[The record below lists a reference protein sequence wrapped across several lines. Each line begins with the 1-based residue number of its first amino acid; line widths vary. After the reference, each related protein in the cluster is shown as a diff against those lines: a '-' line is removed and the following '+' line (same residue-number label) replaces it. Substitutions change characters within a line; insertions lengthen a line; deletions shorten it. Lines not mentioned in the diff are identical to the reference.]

1 MKKTD
6 NNGILFLFRGC
17 TNGLKRY
24 FFLAALC
31 SFGSIL
37 FNFLSPQIIRI
48 TVDSVL
54 GDKEFAFRAAE
65 YAVNL
70 LGGRNALR
78 SNLYLC
84 AVAVFA
90 CALAEG
96 LFTLVSRLSLSHC
109 TESCLKRL
117 RDRIFGHIQRLPF
130 SWHTFNSTGDT
141 IQRCTADMDVIRNFI
156 ANQLLEVI
164 RITILIATALFL
176 MAGMNLPLTLC
187 AALFI
192 PIVAGYSGI
201 FFAQI
206 SKRFRIADESEGE
219 LMSFVQENLTGV
231 RVVRAFGRERFEL
244 DRFDE
249 KNNKLYHKWVDL
261 GYLLGAYW
269 GIGDMV
275 TGLQVLTII
284 CVGCYYA
291 CSGGITLG
299 EFLVFVSYNRTLA
312 YPLRRLGRILS
323 DMSKMKVSCSRLC
336 EILSAEEEGD
346 GENVLSADG
355 IKGDIEFKH
364 VTFSYR
370 SVPVLK
376 DVSFHVPRGTTLG
389 VLGAT
394 GSGKSTLCSLIDRL
408 YDADEGLIMIDGHD
422 IREYD
427 RRSLRSKIGL
437 VLQEPF
443 LFSKTIAENIAIAKP
458 DSSMEDIR
466 AAARISDI
474 DESITGF
481 ANGYETAVGERGVT
495 LSGGQK
501 QRIAIARTLICSCPV
516 LIFDDSLSAVDLG
529 TDARIRASLKKSAK
543 GSTVILISHRINT
556 LMDSDNI
563 IVLEN
568 GRIAE
573 MGTHESLIAQNG
585 IYRRTYD
592 LQRAAADTQEDI

>member
-1 MKKTD
+1 
-6 NNGILFLFRGC
+6 
-17 TNGLKRY
+17 
-24 FFLAALC
+24 
-31 SFGSIL
+31 
-37 FNFLSPQIIRI
+37 
-48 TVDSVL
+48 
-54 GDKEFAFRAAE
+54 
-65 YAVNL
+65 
-70 LGGRNALR
+70 
-78 SNLYLC
+78 
-84 AVAVFA
+84 
-90 CALAEG
+90 
-96 LFTLVSRLSLSHC
+96 
-109 TESCLKRL
+109 
-117 RDRIFGHIQRLPF
+117 
-130 SWHTFNSTGDT
+130 
-141 IQRCTADMDVIRNFI
+141 
-156 ANQLLEVI
+156 
-164 RITILIATALFL
+164 
-176 MAGMNLPLTLC
+176 
-187 AALFI
+187 
-192 PIVAGYSGI
+192 
-201 FFAQI
+201 
-206 SKRFRIADESEGE
+206 
-219 LMSFVQENLTGV
+219 
-231 RVVRAFGRERFEL
+231 
-244 DRFDE
+244 
-249 KNNKLYHKWVDL
+249 
-261 GYLLGAYW
+261 
-269 GIGDMV
+269 
-275 TGLQVLTII
+275 
-284 CVGCYYA
+284 
-291 CSGGITLG
+291 
-299 EFLVFVSYNRTLA
+299 
-312 YPLRRLGRILS
+312 
-323 DMSKMKVSCSRLC
+323 MSKMKVSCSRLC

-501 QRIAIARTLICSCPV
+501 QRIAIARTLIFSCPV